1 MNKKAFTIT
10 EVFVYILALVFG
22 AMILMYGYNSISEIV
37 NFGEKAIFVKFQKN
51 LENSV
56 TEISALPGTSRIK
69 TFATPINFEKICF
82 FDYTKACDPDSLSES
97 ISIVDNIRQTICD
110 SVNSKVA
117 NVFLLPLKG
126 NDLNIP
132 KIELTESQNPL
143 CINIASGSLN
153 LKITGKGKTALIEPT
168 E

>member
-1 MNKKAFTIT
+1 
-10 EVFVYILALVFG
+10 
-22 AMILMYGYNSISEIV
+22 MYGYNSISEIV

-82 FDYTKACDPDSLSES
+82 FDYTKECGASGISLVE
-97 ISIVDNIRQTICD
+97 NIQNTICD
-110 SVNSKVA
+110 SVESKVA
-117 NVFLLPLKG
+117 NVFLLPLKE

-153 LKITGKGKTALIEPT
+153 LKITGKGKTALIEPA